1 MNVAAQKVISI
12 ALAEVGYR
20 EKASNAALDDPLANA
35 GGGNWNKYARDLAA
49 EGYYNGNKNGYAWCE
64 CFVDWCFFKA
74 FGKDGQR
81 IQCQTGDLGAACIY
95 SMQYYKQQ
103 GRCDMNPRAG
113 DQIFFYGG
121 GTIGHTGIVTAVSGS
136 TVTVVEGNSSDRVQQ
151 LTYRQGDSRIAGYGH
166 PWYERAEESTGKEK
180 EGEPTPAPD
189 SPQTPASSHLS
200 TSDPPAAAFQTVA
213 VRLPLLKR
221 GATGTAVES
230 AQLLLI
236 HRGYNCGGHK
246 SILGRETPDGDFG
259 PATEK
264 AVRSFQTANGLEP
277 DGEIGPD
284 TWSALVSN

>member
-1 MNVAAQKVISI
+1 MSSADKVIKI

-20 EKASNAALDDPLANA
+20 EKASNAFLDDPQANA
-35 GGGNWNKYARDLAA
+35 GSGNWTKYARDLAA
-49 EGYYNGNKNGYAWCE
+49 AGYYNGSKNGYAWCE

-74 FGKDGQR
+74 FGPDGQR

-103 GRCDMNPRAG
+103 GRCDMNPRPG
-113 DQIFFYGG
+113 DQVFFYGG
-121 GTIGHTGIVTAVSGS
+121 GTIGHTGIVTAVSDS

-151 LTYRQGDSRIAGYGH
+151 LNYRRGDSRIAGYGH
-166 PWYERAEESTGKEK
+166 PWYERAENIIGEEK
-180 EGEPTPAPD
+180 EGEPTPAPA
-189 SPQTPASSHLS
+189 SPQTSNLPTPTASG
-200 TSDPPAAAFQTVA
+200 QTVK

-236 HRGYNCGGHK
+236 HRGYNCGGKK
-246 SILGRETPDGDFG
+246 SLLGGETPDGDFG

-264 AVRSFQTANGLEP
+264 AVTAFQTTCSLES
-277 DGEIGPD
+277 DGEIGLD
-284 TWSALVSN
+284 TWAAMLTA